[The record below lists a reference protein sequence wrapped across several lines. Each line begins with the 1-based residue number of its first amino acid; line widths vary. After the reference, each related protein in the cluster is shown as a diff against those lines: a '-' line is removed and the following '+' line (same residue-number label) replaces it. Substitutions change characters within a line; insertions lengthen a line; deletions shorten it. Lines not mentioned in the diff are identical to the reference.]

1 MPLKYK
7 PCEALTAYL
16 QVRIDVGYPAL
27 LLSQFKQPMS
37 NWSIQQRVE
46 SI

>member
-7 PCEALTAYL
+7 ACKALAAYL
-16 QVRIDVGYPAL
+16 QVRIDAGYPAL

-37 NWSIQQRVE
+37 NRAIQQRVE